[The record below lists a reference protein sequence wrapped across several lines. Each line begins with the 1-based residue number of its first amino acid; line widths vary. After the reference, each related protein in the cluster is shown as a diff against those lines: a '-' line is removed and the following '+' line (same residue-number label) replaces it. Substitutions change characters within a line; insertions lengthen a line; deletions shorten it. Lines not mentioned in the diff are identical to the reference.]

1 MLGQKTFGKN
11 GKSISICWEIYIKGW
26 DIFIWLVVEPTPLKN
41 MSSSIG
47 MMNFPLYGKNM
58 FQTTNKISISMLGQ
72 EIFIISI
79 SYLYH
84 IYIISIS
91 YLYIYIYIISM
102 LGQKTFGKN
111 GKSISICWEIY
122 IKGWDIFIWLVVEPT
137 PLKNMSSSIGMMNF
151 PLYGKNMF
159 QTTNKISISML
170 GQEIF
175 IISKSYLCHIY
186 IKSIYLYLYQ
196 IYVGTKNLWK
206 KWEIYIYMLGNLYQR
221 MGYLYLAGG

>member
-1 MLGQKTFGKN
+1 
-11 GKSISICWEIYIKGW
+11 
-26 DIFIWLVVEPTPLKN
+26 
-41 MSSSIG
+41 
-47 MMNFPLYGKNM
+47 
-58 FQTTNKISISMLGQ
+58 MLGQ

-79 SYLYH
+79 SYLN
-84 IYIISIS
+84 IYV
-91 YLYIYIYIISM
+91 YIISM

-151 PLYGKNMF
+151 PLYGKIMF

-175 IISKSYLCHIY
+175 IISISYLYIYIYISISISYLCWD
-186 IKSIYLYLYQ
+186 KKPLEKMGNLYLY
-196 IYVGTKNLWK
+196 VGKSISKDGISLSGW
-206 KWEIYIYMLGNLYQR
+206 WLSLP
-221 MGYLYLAGG
+221 L